1 MAVTSAR
8 SGRAVPGAASGPA
21 RQVGVLLAVAVLVY
35 AIDLVSKLVVVSQLA
50 GHEPIR
56 LLGGL
61 LTLRLVRNPGA
72 AFGIGVGMTVVFT
85 GVALVVVAVI
95 ARVAR
100 RLRSLPWA
108 VALGMLLGG
117 ALGNLTDRV
126 FRSPGPLTGH
136 VVDFL
141 ELPHWPVFNL
151 ADSAIVVA
159 SALMV
164 GLSFRGLHLDG
175 TVDSA
180 RTRAEAEPDS
190 GSG

>member
-1 MAVTSAR
+1 
-8 SGRAVPGAASGPA
+8 
-21 RQVGVLLAVAVLVY
+21 L
-35 AIDLVSKLVVVSQLA
+35 LVS
-50 GHEPIR
+50 
-56 LLGGL
+56 LLPA
-61 LTLRLVRNPGA
+61 TA
-72 AFGIGVGMTVVFT
+72 TVVGIVVLRQLPT
-85 GVALVVVAVI
+85 LPEVAGVALVVVAVI